1 MKKEKNGIIKGMRT
15 EWKHITWLPVKMVR
29 TRTGVILASAAV
41 MAVLISAF
49 DTGILAA
56 LGWLGGLV

>member
-15 EWKHITWLPVKMVR
+15 EWKKITWLPSKTVR

-41 MAVLISAF
+41 LAVMVGAF
-49 DTGILAA
+49 DTGILAV